1 MQEKVYKNYTSI
13 EKLELTCKDHFT
25 EKAGFPNEFAF
36 LDFAQQIKREDEMYL
51 VCLNVDLR
59 KANRI
64 SYAFGSYTLRKFM
77 VSLEGFYV
85 FRIQG
90 EKLNI
95 FVPESGV
102 QELKSILDAP
112 NEFID
117 VYYGFVP
124 EYFDAADLDQ
134 QRSVGVELMYQDK
147 AKKHSKA
154 KSGDSLLAGKG
165 NTPVG
170 LQETFER
177 KYKETMWYSVAK
189 IAVTSPVFKEVT
201 VHIFPTEFRSPME
214 SLPLIVVVDDLL
226 EYRVMQGKDVHF
238 GVEGIV
244 FSVSA
249 RYDREGHLNTA
260 VYQMK
265 DEMMPDE
272 PEQCELEI
280 RTHEG
285 SCVPANFGKRIS
297 SKREIY
303 PIRKNIQ
310 GYMDYVL
317 LENGTAVINTE
328 GVIEKKG
335 KLYGVFSDD
344 NYVELIPIS

>member
-1 MQEKVYKNYTSI
+1 
-13 EKLELTCKDHFT
+13 
-25 EKAGFPNEFAF
+25 
-36 LDFAQQIKREDEMYL
+36 
-51 VCLNVDLR
+51 
-59 KANRI
+59 
-64 SYAFGSYTLRKFM
+64 
-77 VSLEGFYV
+77 
-85 FRIQG
+85 
-90 EKLNI
+90 
-95 FVPESGV
+95 
-102 QELKSILDAP
+102 
-112 NEFID
+112 
-117 VYYGFVP
+117 
-124 EYFDAADLDQ
+124 
-134 QRSVGVELMYQDK
+134 
-147 AKKHSKA
+147 
-154 KSGDSLLAGKG
+154 
-165 NTPVG
+165 
-170 LQETFER
+170 
-177 KYKETMWYSVAK
+177 
-189 IAVTSPVFKEVT
+189 
-201 VHIFPTEFRSPME
+201 ME

>member
-1 MQEKVYKNYTSI
+1 MQEKVYKNYTST

-214 SLPLIVVVDDLL
+214 SVIHCFSYSVEMARIYLKKGFYLGIGGVVTFKNGRKLVEVVKEAPLEQLVLETDSPYLTPVPNRGKRNDSRQLTHVVDAIAQIKGISR
-226 EYRVMQGKDVHF
+226 EEVIRVTEQNARRMYR
-238 GVEGIV
+238 
-244 FSVSA
+244 
-249 RYDREGHLNTA
+249 
-260 VYQMK
+260 
-265 DEMMPDE
+265 
-272 PEQCELEI
+272 I
-280 RTHEG
+280 RG
-285 SCVPANFGKRIS
+285 
-297 SKREIY
+297 
-303 PIRKNIQ
+303 
-310 GYMDYVL
+310 
-317 LENGTAVINTE
+317 
-328 GVIEKKG
+328 
-335 KLYGVFSDD
+335 
-344 NYVELIPIS
+344 